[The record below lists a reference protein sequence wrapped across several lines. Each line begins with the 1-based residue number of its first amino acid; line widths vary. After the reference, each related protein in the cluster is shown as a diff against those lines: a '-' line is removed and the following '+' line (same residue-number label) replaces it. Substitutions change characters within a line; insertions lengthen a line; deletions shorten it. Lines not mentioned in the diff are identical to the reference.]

1 MGYTTRDLDRIV
13 RLKSWSK
20 TKKINELLRI
30 DCDMYTNMGIDSTKT
45 EKQLAKKTSRKIYRL
60 IKTLNPSM
68 GSDLLKAMDQ
78 EYA

>member
-1 MGYTTRDLDRIV
+1 MGYTTRDLDKIV
-13 RLKSWSK
+13 GLKSWSNR
-20 TKKINELLRI
+20 KKIHELLRI

-60 IKTLNPSM
+60 IKALNPSM
-68 GSDLLKAMDQ
+68 GSDLLKAMDR

>member
-20 TKKINELLRI
+20 TRKIHELLRI
-30 DCDMYTNMGIDSTKT
+30 DCDMYANMGIDSTKT
-45 EKQLAKKTSRKIYRL
+45 EKKIAQKTSKKIYKL
-60 IKTLNPSM
+60 IKDLNPVM
-68 GSDLLKAMDQ
+68 GADLLKAMDQ

>member
-1 MGYTTRDLDRIV
+1 MGYTTRDLDKIV
-13 RLKSWSK
+13 GLKSWSK
-20 TKKINELLRI
+20 TKKIHELLRI
-30 DCDMYTNMGIDSTKT
+30 DCDMYTNMGVDSTKT

-78 EYA
+78 EYV

>member
-1 MGYTTRDLDRIV
+1 
-13 RLKSWSK
+13 
-20 TKKINELLRI
+20 
-30 DCDMYTNMGIDSTKT
+30 MYTNMGIDSTKT